1 MKISIEPTAD
11 GLTVRFARDDGR
23 QVELAVSEDGA
34 QADVTA
40 PLVITHG
47 AGDPTLTVVLP
58 FVEPGP

>member
-1 MKISIEPTAD
+1 MKISIEPTAA
-11 GLTVRFARDDGR
+11 GLTVRFTRDDGR
-23 QVELAVSEDGA
+23 QVELIVSDDGA

-58 FVEPGP
+58 FMEPGP